1 MSDIFREVDEDLRRD
16 KMERLAKRYGGLGI
30 AVAVALVAA
39 TAGYKS
45 WESWQLDKQ
54 RDETSRLVVALSQPD
69 QDPAK
74 TVETLTTVAAD
85 AEPGVA
91 TIAQLNA
98 AGLLARSGK
107 LDESAAVLDGVS
119 AKAGDASYRDL
130 ATLLSVMQQL
140 DSGDAA
146 QLQSRL
152 QPLSTDGNPWRHSAR
167 ELQGLLAVR
176 SGDKDKARTLF
187 QQIADDAQ
195 APSGIRTRAAELAA
209 LYGKT

>member
-45 WESWQLDKQ
+45 WETWQVNKQ
-54 RDETSRLVVALSQPD
+54 QDETARLVVALSQPSQEPD
-69 QDPAK
+69 K
-74 TVETLTTVAAD
+74 IVETLSAFAGTAD
-85 AEPGVA
+85 AGVS

-107 LDESAAVLDGVS
+107 GAEAISVLDGV
-119 AKAGDASYRDL
+119 AAGAGEASYRNL
-130 ATLLSVMQQL
+130 ATLLSVMQQV
-140 DSGDAA
+140 DNGDPAL
-146 QLQSRL
+146 LQSRL
-152 QPLSTDGNPWRHSAR
+152 QPLAADGNPWRYSAR

-195 APSGIRTRAAELAA
+195 APAGIRTRAAELAA